1 VENLRLSLSGIRANF
16 HTAPVFRDG
25 KPVTPGSR
33 DRKNNQHVTSRQQC
47 FSFKLCSSLK
57 RKVPAMVMRT
67 GKTGLKAASGLQDVL
82 VFPGNKGYEQDY

>member
-1 VENLRLSLSGIRANF
+1 MGNPE
-16 HTAPVFRDG
+16 PQE
-25 KPVTPGSR
+25 PG

-67 GKTGLKAASGLQDVL
+67 GKTGLKAASGLRDVL
-82 VFPGNKGYEQDY
+82 VFPGNKGSERGY